1 MSAQSQARSLM
12 NRHHHLIKNR
22 QQSLL
27 RRTAAEI
34 GVEVEGDHWANIQ
47 GKPNSTFSETYDR
60 SKASLS

>member
-34 GVEVEGDHWANIQ
+34 GVEVDKDYWAKIQ
-47 GKPNSTFSETYDR
+47 GKPNSNFSKTYDR
-60 SKASLS
+60 SNVALS

>member
-1 MSAQSQARSLM
+1 MSSQSQARSLM

-34 GVEVEGDHWANIQ
+34 GVEVDADYWATIQ
-47 GKPNSTFSETYDR
+47 GKPNSSFSKTYDR
-60 SKASLS
+60 SNASLS

>member
-12 NRHHHLIKNR
+12 NRHHHLIKHR

-34 GVEVEGDHWANIQ
+34 GVEVDQDYWANIQ
-47 GKPNSTFSETYDR
+47 GKPNSTFSKTYDR

>member
-12 NRHHHLIKNR
+12 NRHHHLIKHR

-27 RRTAAEI
+27 RRTAEEI
-34 GVEVEGDHWANIQ
+34 GVEVDQDYWATIQ
-47 GKPNSTFSETYDR
+47 GKPNSTFSKTYDR